1 MLNEISERQ
10 IAHDFT
16 YIWNLKS
23 KQMNKFNK
31 IETESQIQKTNR
43 CRRRGVRGE
52 KKKVWEMKKV
62 QTSSYKINESQ
73 E

>member
-1 MLNEISERQ
+1 MKRMKSCHFRKHKWTQNVIMLSEISERQ

-31 IETESQIQKTNR
+31 IETASQIQRTN
-43 CRRRGVRGE
+43 
-52 KKKVWEMKKV
+52 
-62 QTSSYKINESQ
+62 
-73 E
+73 